1 MGEDDVLT
9 AKPETPRRHS
19 RLNLS
24 WRISLLIAVLLFV
37 SAIASTTFAVNSVR
51 VQLYAQSNE
60 AVGNVHASVAA
71 LVQAEFDGIDSYREQ
86 TLERRKQTL
95 RDVAAP
101 LVVAL
106 DELRASEQAGELTKE
121 QAQTRAKTLLKTV
134 RFADNDYFFTYDL
147 DLNAIAHPDERF
159 QGSNLTD
166 LRDPDGKYVL
176 REARDLVLKQ
186 GSGYTYYR
194 WERLNGAEPSSKVGY
209 VFLYEPW
216 EWMIGTGVY
225 VDDIEADVDRR
236 IEELGSSLANHFE
249 EISFNGNGFVS
260 IIDRSG
266 DVIASGAP
274 DLAYHAA
281 TPEGKRAFDAI
292 LSEAPAEPGIEV
304 EQTISAPWA
313 NGSQKAWSVRVSTT
327 GGDLDWVVVSAV
339 PEANLEAPG
348 RTLARNLTVLAI
360 VVLTIGLALGVFVSR
375 RITKPVDDIT
385 RAARD
390 LAAGSFDPTSLE
402 AASRRSD
409 EVGDLARTFQTMGTE
424 IIERERRLRDQVEKL
439 SVQIDRAKVAAEVQ
453 EITESDYFQR
463 LKSRSRELRDR
474 DG

>member
-1 MGEDDVLT
+1 MVT
-9 AKPETPRRHS
+9 AMPETPRRHS

-24 WRISLLIAVLLFV
+24 WRVSLLIALLLLV
-37 SAIASTTFAVNSVR
+37 SAIVSTTFAVNSIR
-51 VQLYAQSNE
+51 EQLYAQSNE

-71 LVQAEFDGIDSYREQ
+71 LVQAEFDGIDLYREQ
-86 TLERRKQTL
+86 TLERREQTL

-106 DELRASEQAGELTKE
+106 DELRASEQAGELTRE

-147 DLNAIAHPDERF
+147 NLNAIAHPDERF
-159 QGSNLTD
+159 QGRNLTD

-176 REARDLVLKQ
+176 REARDLVLEQ
-186 GSGYTYYR
+186 GSGYIDYR
-194 WERLNGAEPSSKVGY
+194 WERLNGAEPSPKVGY

-216 EWMIGTGVY
+216 DWMIGTGVY

-236 IEELGSSLANHFE
+236 VDELTTSLAQTFE
-249 EISFNGNGFVS
+249 EISFSGDGFVS

-274 DLAYHAA
+274 DFASRAV
-281 TPEGKRAFDAI
+281 TPEGERAFAAI
-292 LSEAPAEPGIEV
+292 LSEAPADPGVEV

-313 NGSQKAWSVRVSTT
+313 TGSEEAWSVRLSTT
-327 GGDLDWVVVSAV
+327 GGDLDWVVVSAI
-339 PEANLEAPG
+339 PEASLEAPG
-348 RTLARNLTVLAI
+348 RTLALHLTVLAI
-360 VVLTIGLALGVFVSR
+360 VVLIIGLALGVLVSR

-385 RAARD
+385 KAARD
-390 LAAGSFDPTSLE
+390 LADGSFDPTSLD

-409 EVGDLARTFQTMGTE
+409 EVGDLARTFKTMGTE

-439 SVQIDRAKVAAEVQ
+439 SVQIDRARVAAEVE

-474 DG
+474 DE

>member
-1 MGEDDVLT
+1 
-9 AKPETPRRHS
+9 
-19 RLNLS
+19 
-24 WRISLLIAVLLFV
+24 
-37 SAIASTTFAVNSVR
+37 
-51 VQLYAQSNE
+51 
-60 AVGNVHASVAA
+60 
-71 LVQAEFDGIDSYREQ
+71 
-86 TLERRKQTL
+86 
-95 RDVAAP
+95 
-101 LVVAL
+101 
-106 DELRASEQAGELTKE
+106 
-121 QAQTRAKTLLKTV
+121 
-134 RFADNDYFFTYDL
+134 
-147 DLNAIAHPDERF
+147 
-159 QGSNLTD
+159 
-166 LRDPDGKYVL
+166 
-176 REARDLVLKQ
+176 
-186 GSGYTYYR
+186 
-194 WERLNGAEPSSKVGY
+194 
-209 VFLYEPW
+209 
-216 EWMIGTGVY
+216 
-225 VDDIEADVDRR
+225 VDRR
-236 IEELGSSLANHFE
+236 IEELSSSLANHFE

-274 DLAYHAA
+274 NLAYHAA
-281 TPEGKRAFDAI
+281 TPEGKRAFAAI